1 MMSKKIRLVDIA
13 EHADVSIATVSRVL
27 NDSGPVSADTAARV
41 LTAIDMLGYE
51 RPESLSRTD
60 RGLIGL
66 VVPELGN
73 PIFPALAQELEA
85 AMVGEGFV
93 PVLCTQY
100 AGGVT
105 EDEYV
110 DILRR
115 QRVAGIIFV
124 SGLHADSE
132 ADPARYRRLQGDV
145 PFVTINGAN
154 PAVDAPNIST
164 NDADAMRKA
173 VEFLTGLGHTK
184 TGLAMG
190 PHRFIPSQ
198 EKERGYLT
206 GMAEFSPAATPR
218 IINTFFTFE
227 GGISAAQA
235 FLESGYTAIV
245 CGSDIM
251 ALGAASAVQAAGLS
265 VPGDVSITG
274 FDDSRLMTLTNPPL
288 TTLRQPVAAMARY
301 AVNSLTALI
310 AGNKTDA
317 GSMTFA
323 AELVVRG
330 STGSCPIAP
339 FASERS

>member
-1 MMSKKIRLVDIA
+1 MSKKIRLVDIA

-184 TGLAMG
+184 IGLAMG

-227 GGISAAQA
+227 GGDFRRAGFPRERLHSHCVRLGHHGPRRRLRGASRGPERTGRRLHHQLRRFSPYDAHKSAANHPA
-235 FLESGYTAIV
+235 
-245 CGSDIM
+245 
-251 ALGAASAVQAAGLS
+251 
-265 VPGDVSITG
+265 PTG
-274 FDDSRLMTLTNPPL
+274 RGHGTLCRQFPDRAHRRQQDGCRLHD
-288 TTLRQPVAAMARY
+288 LR
-301 AVNSLTALI
+301 
-310 AGNKTDA
+310 G
-317 GSMTFA
+317 
-323 AELVVRG
+323 
-330 STGSCPIAP
+330 
-339 FASERS
+339 